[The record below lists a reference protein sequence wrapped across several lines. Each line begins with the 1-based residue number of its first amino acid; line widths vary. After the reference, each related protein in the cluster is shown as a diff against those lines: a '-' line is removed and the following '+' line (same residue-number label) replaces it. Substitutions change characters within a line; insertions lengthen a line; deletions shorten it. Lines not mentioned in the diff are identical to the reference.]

1 MANIKF
7 GTDGWRAK
15 LDEDF
20 NYDNV
25 KIVVLAIVEYV
36 NKHYS
41 QEDKPTFFIGY
52 DGRENG
58 FEFAKYTA
66 SILSKFGKF
75 DVEVSETICPTPV
88 LAYQTKLNKGLG
100 IMFTA
105 SHNPPVYQGLKF
117 IPQYGIP
124 QLMI

>member
-7 GTDGWRAK
+7 GTDGWIAK

-41 QEDKPTFFIGY
+41 KEDKPTFFIGY

-75 DVEVSETICPTPV
+75 DVEVSETIKQRAWNNVHGKP
-88 LAYQTKLNKGLG
+88 
-100 IMFTA
+100 
-105 SHNPPVYQGLKF
+105 
-117 IPQYGIP
+117 
-124 QLMI
+124 

>member
-41 QEDKPTFFIGY
+41 QEDKPTFFI
-52 DGRENG
+52 
-58 FEFAKYTA
+58 F
-66 SILSKFGKF
+66 
-75 DVEVSETICPTPV
+75 
-88 LAYQTKLNKGLG
+88 
-100 IMFTA
+100 
-105 SHNPPVYQGLKF
+105 
-117 IPQYGIP
+117 
-124 QLMI
+124 